1 LAGEAAAD
9 YQQLVYQTEKYRR
22 RAAREPAGAYAR
34 GFIETGLWSWSRW
47 VHGDTLPSRLYCVA
61 RCCTV
66 LQGVVLCCN
75 VPLQPL
81 RARCTHLSFPPRNG
95 RLYIQPMAR
104 ALGSHSVHPITA
116 T

>member
-1 LAGEAAAD
+1 VDSCATALFALLLAGEAAAD

-61 RCCTV
+61 RCCTG
-66 LQGVVLCCN
+66 LQGVVAAA
-75 VPLQPL
+75 
-81 RARCTHLSFPPRNG
+81 ARTLHAPELSSAQWPT
-95 RLYIQPMAR
+95 L
-104 ALGSHSVHPITA
+104 HSA
-116 T
+116 DG

>member
-1 LAGEAAAD
+1 MDSCATALFALLLAGEAAAD

-66 LQGVVLCCN
+66 SQGVLCCKALYC
-75 VPLQPL
+75 V
-81 RARCTHLSFPPRNG
+81 ARCCCSRCAHV
-95 RLYIQPMAR
+95 AR
-104 ALGSHSVHPITA
+104 T
-116 T
+116 